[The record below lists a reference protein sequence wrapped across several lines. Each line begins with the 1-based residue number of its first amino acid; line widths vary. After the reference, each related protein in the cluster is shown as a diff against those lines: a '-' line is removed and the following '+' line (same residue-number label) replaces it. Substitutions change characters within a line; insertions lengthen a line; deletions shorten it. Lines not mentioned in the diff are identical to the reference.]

1 MIPLS
6 VPEVRRLVLA
16 CDADPDT
23 QAFLLDWSRFRR
35 AHQAVAQR
43 GHIARRTRER
53 HGRPSPAAPALGRS
67 MVPPAGLTDAE
78 WERVRPLL
86 PPQQPRV
93 GRRRHDHRTVLGGI
107 LWVLRSA
114 APWREMPARFGK
126 CNSVYV
132 RYRLWRQQGLWSQII
147 EALGPD
153 AIPPARAGPT

>member
-1 MIPLS
+1 MALS
-6 VPEVRRLVLA
+6 VPEVRRLLLVRA
-16 CDADPDT
+16 ADPDT
-23 QAFLLDWSRFRR
+23 RAFALGWSRFRR
-35 AHQAVAQR
+35 THQAVAQR
-43 GHIARRTRER
+43 GHMARRERER
-53 HGRPSPAAPALGRS
+53 HERASPSGPALGCPP
-67 MVPPAGLTDAE
+67 VPPAGLTEAE

-126 CNSVYV
+126 PNSVYV
-132 RYRLWRQQGLWSQII
+132 RYRLWRQQGLWPQII

-153 AIPPARAGPT
+153 AIPPARAGPP